1 MIQWKKRIRKLA
13 FIGIDCLNLLL
24 AYGAALNIYT
34 ATGHELRVSSLEAV
48 GLLVILSVGY
58 IGAFLG
64 TNLYA
69 GTIEAEEFYSVRVQL
84 KTLAAFAIATAISGS
99 LLFFM
104 HVPVPRLFMGL
115 FTLSYYGLCM
125 VSKILLL
132 RVTKVRLSKNKI
144 DRNILIVGCT
154 PKGREYIDEVTKHQY
169 LSLKI
174 VGYVEIKDS
183 EGYDNL
189 PHLGGIEDLDAIAQK
204 YRIDEIAVARPLSY
218 DPRLEETLDECQLR
232 GITVT
237 MLLEC
242 HNVIDAKAEGA
253 MVGNVPVLRFHTVS
267 LDESQI
273 FAKRILDVCG
283 ALVGMVFF
291 GIAFVI
297 FAPLIK
303 RETPGPAIFKQKR
316 VGRNGRIFEIWK
328 FRSMGVNAEAQ
339 KAGLMASNEMSGHMF
354 KVSDDPRVTKIGA
367 FLRKTSIDE
376 LPQFYNV
383 LRGDMSLVGTRP
395 PTVGEVKHYEQHHHQ
410 RISITPGI
418 TGMWQVSGRSDIT
431 DFEAVVRLDSDYI
444 ADWTVWMDVR
454 ILFKTIAVVLQ
465 KRGSK

>member
-1 MIQWKKRIRKLA
+1 L
-13 FIGIDCLNLLL
+13 G
-24 AYGAALNIYT
+24 
-34 ATGHELRVSSLEAV
+34 
-48 GLLVILSVGY
+48 SV
-58 IGAFLG
+58 
-64 TNLYA
+64 
-69 GTIEAEEFYSVRVQL
+69 
-84 KTLAAFAIATAISGS
+84 
-99 LLFFM
+99 
-104 HVPVPRLFMGL
+104 
-115 FTLSYYGLCM
+115 
-125 VSKILLL
+125 
-132 RVTKVRLSKNKI
+132 
-144 DRNILIVGCT
+144 
-154 PKGREYIDEVTKHQY
+154 
-169 LSLKI
+169 
-174 VGYVEIKDS
+174 
-183 EGYDNL
+183 
-189 PHLGGIEDLDAIAQK
+189 EDLDAIAQK

-218 DPRLEETLDECQLR
+218 DPRMEEMLDECQLR

-339 KAGLMASNEMSGHMF
+339 KADLMANNEMSGHMF

-395 PTVGEVKHYEQHHHQ
+395 PTVGEVKHYEQRHHQ

-431 DFEAVVRLDSDYI
+431 DFEAVVRLDSNYI

-454 ILFKTIAVVLQ
+454 ILFKTIMVVLQ